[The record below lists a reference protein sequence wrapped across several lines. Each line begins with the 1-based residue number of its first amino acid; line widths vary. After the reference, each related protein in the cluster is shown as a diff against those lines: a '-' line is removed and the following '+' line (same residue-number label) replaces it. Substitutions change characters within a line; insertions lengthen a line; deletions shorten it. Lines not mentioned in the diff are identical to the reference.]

1 MNIFRRVSDIVSSQ
15 VNYVLEKMED
25 PEKMIDLSV
34 EKLEEAVIEMKSIIA
49 VRKSQERSLERA
61 LADKKEALDRWKKRA
76 KLASDKDQ
84 DDLAREAIKEELRL
98 ERIIKSDEDALEN
111 IKEALSQL
119 DSSREEAEEK
129 LAEMKAKSSEL
140 KIRAASSKER
150 IKTSSLSSD
159 SENRKFEERLAQI
172 RAKIDRWEAQ
182 TDITHTSI
190 EKEDVRKRF
199 EDMEKDEEVEMEL
212 TRLKEAK
219 AKK

>member
-182 TDITHTSI
+182 ADITHTSI